1 VETGLLLP
9 LLLLPLRLPA
19 VVVVVVVVV
28 VMDLPNQN
36 CLQFRFHP
44 VLHPLLR
51 LLLLQ
56 LDSESASLPSLPLA
70 QD

>member
-1 VETGLLLP
+1 VDSGLLLP

-19 VVVVVVVVV
+19 AVVVVVVVVV
-28 VMDLPNQN
+28 DLPNQN
-36 CLQFRFHP
+36 CLQLRFHP

>member
-19 VVVVVVVVV
+19 VVVVVVVV

-56 LDSESASLPSLPLA
+56 LDSESASLPSVPLA